1 MIINM
6 FFWGGFPMTF
16 GDQTHI
22 LFFNIVQQS
31 LFSSGFVYPF
41 QILWR
46 NPQIDVGMTRGPIFT
61 ITWSMSIFS
70 HIHIINSQ
78 ELTQVGL
85 ENVSLRRRAVMI
97 FCFLCPMASFD
108 AWAEAAE
115 GRRRKQGDCD
125 GDDIFHTDETFPDKQ
140 HKWLLLV
147 FYRFYWSLNLI
158 ISVDTS

>member
-1 MIINM
+1 MIP
-6 FFWGGFPMTF
+6 FFWRGFPMTF
-16 GDQTHI
+16 EDQTHI

-46 NPQIDVGMTRGPIFT
+46 NPQIDVGMTRGTIFT

-97 FCFLCPMASFD
+97 FCFLCPMASSD
-108 AWAEAAE
+108 AWLKRLKGGAGNREIVTVTIYPIRIKSSPISNTN
-115 GRRRKQGDCD
+115 G
-125 GDDIFHTDETFPDKQ
+125 
-140 HKWLLLV
+140 
-147 FYRFYWSLNLI
+147 FYWFSI
-158 ISVDTS
+158 DFIDH